1 MKTILF
7 WVVQCDRSLHWVP
20 CNLLSC
26 FWTCFKVLLSWVYK
40 GECPNFFIPQNNMFR
55 VKVVGHTQVS
65 LFEQLY
71 ALYNKGILCLLMSPT
86 IDRFLNIV
94 ILNGML
100 TFRTD
105 DTRLIS
111 DVMLDAC
118 LYKEIDILGDL
129 FVENSEEAV
138 RFIVAFEQL
147 QNSTLTLYQTVTVQ
161 YLLSELLKNFSC
173 LLSTQT
179 IVTNKKWK
187 SSDKKSSNMMKL
199 AVKIG
204 CVSQIMYM
212 AVHYY
217 RNCQYEMSLPCLQR
231 AQDNMSK
238 PYVIYRNS
246 FNEEMYRRAMTGV
259 SLSDRMRKCLICDIR
274 FYNEYAYIDELVP
287 EQETNKAEGFGT
299 LLIPPLVMMH
309 MLFVLNH
316 HRLGDTVRSQQSLQ
330 NLHTLL
336 LYDDGTHVP
345 EELRD
350 ISWQTLGICQHTCRD
365 YVGAL
370 NSFQCSLQEHPF
382 HCIRISS
389 TIRIL
394 TILGRLL
401 QKY

>member
-20 CNLLSC
+20 RNLLSC

-40 GECPNFFIPQNNMFR
+40 GECPNFFISQNNMFR